1 MTLSYERVERVA
13 AAVDEVTDT
22 AGLNCGEAL
31 YAFTFMLIHTL
42 KQRTS
47 PEIRELM
54 AKAVADSIQVGDTA
68 PLTTLLTG
76 RKAS

>member
-1 MTLSYERVERVA
+1 VTLSYERVERVA

-42 KQRTS
+42 KQRAS
-47 PEIRELM
+47 PEVRELM
-54 AKAVADSIQVGDTA
+54 AKAVSDSIQIGDTA